1 MVAFFAGFTGVIL
14 LLVAI
19 GELWNQNPAM
29 LLGPIESLLKPKDRA
44 NFTLVSSQLA
54 ALGWPFTVA
63 VLVSGLLW
71 ISLARCLWSQRL
83 LAAAPR
89 LVVIGALLSFVGHGL
104 VMPKLAEAKSY
115 RAFMLQVNQL
125 VGREDQLYLYRTSFN
140 SDQVVFYRGEPVAM
154 LSSGPDNRLDSD
166 RGDTYVIMTERD
178 WLDLQKLNASL
189 PPPLV
194 KSAGK
199 GPEGDARI
207 VLVRLQASDQPAFR
221 LPSSI
226 PY

>member
-1 MVAFFAGFTGVIL
+1 
-14 LLVAI
+14 
-19 GELWNQNPAM
+19 
-29 LLGPIESLLKPKDRA
+29 
-44 NFTLVSSQLA
+44 
-54 ALGWPFTVA
+54 
-63 VLVSGLLW
+63 
-71 ISLARCLWSQRL
+71 
-83 LAAAPR
+83 
-89 LVVIGALLSFVGHGL
+89 
-104 VMPKLAEAKSY
+104 
-115 RAFMLQVNQL
+115 MLQVNQL

-194 KSAGK
+194 NSAGK

-207 VLVRLQASDQPAFR
+207 VLIRLQASDQPAFR